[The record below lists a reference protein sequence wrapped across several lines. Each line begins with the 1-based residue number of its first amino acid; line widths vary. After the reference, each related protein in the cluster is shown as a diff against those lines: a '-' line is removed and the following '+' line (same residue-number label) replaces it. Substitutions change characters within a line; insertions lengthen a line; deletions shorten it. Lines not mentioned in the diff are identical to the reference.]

1 VSSDGIST
9 TPCSCS
15 SNRACAKGG
24 NTKRALSLLQVVKD
38 KGLPVDTYCYTA
50 VIDACAKA
58 KMWRKALS
66 LLDEMQQQGI
76 EPSEVTYSVTISAC
90 GNGGQ
95 WQRAL
100 DLLDL
105 MKTKGMSVNVITY
118 NAALTALS
126 KASRQHARHLTKVST
141 DDVVIRM
148 GFRKS
153 QVTKGVDDADDMDV
167 DTSIPLGGLS
177 PKALAILDDMKS
189 NGIEPDG
196 FCYSSA
202 ISCCGAEGR
211 WKEALDLMDKMKR
224 GGPRTRP
231 NRIAYT
237 AAISACGKAGKADK
251 ALELFQAMKNE
262 GLSADRVAY
271 NTLFSAL
278 RVAGDADRT
287 FELWG
292 EMCGTRSM
300 VTKTTIATAKD
311 FATPD
316 IITLTDCIA
325 TLSRA
330 GKLQELDQVFQ
341 EGVSRGIVL
350 RSNSL
355 DLQWETDLSGMSLPV
370 ARAAIRYILQ
380 QCVSKKTDPAQI
392 QDMTFITGIGVAQQR
407 RREDAIGSGGKS
419 GSSSTQS
426 KDPTTSLRDHVQAIL
441 RQDFKPSI
449 ESVIPVH
456 AQGTIEIPK
465 DKLMKWI
472 RTQS

>member
-1 VSSDGIST
+1 
-9 TPCSCS
+9 
-15 SNRACAKGG
+15 
-24 NTKRALSLLQVVKD
+24 VKD
-38 KGLPVDTYCYTA
+38 KGLPLDTYCYTA

-58 KMWRKALS
+58 KLWRKALS
-66 LLDEMQQQGI
+66 LLEEMQQQGI

-95 WQRAL
+95 WRRAL

-105 MKTKGMSVNVITY
+105 MKSKGMSVNVITY
-118 NAALTALS
+118 NAVLTALS
-126 KASRQHARHLTKVST
+126 KASRQHARHISKVST
-141 DDVVIRM
+141 DDTTSVRM

-153 QVTKGVDDADDMDV
+153 QVTKVADDDTDDDDDDMDM
-167 DTSIPLGGLS
+167 SMPLDGLS
-177 PKALAILDDMKS
+177 PKALAILADMRS
-189 NGIEPDG
+189 DGIEPDG

-211 WKEALDLMDKMKR
+211 WKEALDLMETMKR

-237 AAISACGKAGKADK
+237 AAISACGKAGKADQ

-292 EMCGTRSM
+292 EICGTRSTA
-300 VTKTTIATAKD
+300 TKTVIATAKD
-311 FATPD
+311 FASPD

-330 GKLQELDQVFQ
+330 GRLGELDQVFE
-341 EGVSRGIVL
+341 EGVSRGIIL
-350 RSNSL
+350 RNNTL

-370 ARAAIRYILQ
+370 ARAAIRYILHQ
-380 QCVSKKTDPAQI
+380 FTQKKTDPTQLRA
-392 QDMTFITGIGVAQQR
+392 MTYITGIGMAQQR
-407 RREDAIGSGGKS
+407 RRDDAMASTKGSRSK
-419 GSSSTQS
+419 QS
-426 KDPTTSLRDHVQAIL
+426 RDPTTSLRDHVQAVL
-441 RQDFKPSI
+441 REDFQPSI
-449 ESVIPVH
+449 ESVIPLR
-456 AQGTIEIPK
+456 AQGTVEIPK
-465 DKLMKWI
+465 DKLIQWI
-472 RTQS
+472 RSQS